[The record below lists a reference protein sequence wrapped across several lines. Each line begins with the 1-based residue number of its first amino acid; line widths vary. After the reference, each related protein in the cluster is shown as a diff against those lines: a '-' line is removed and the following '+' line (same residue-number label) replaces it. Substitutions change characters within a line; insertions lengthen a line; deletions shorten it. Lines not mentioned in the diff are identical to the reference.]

1 MGEAIIKSMEN
12 NTIGQTKLNC
22 WEYKK
27 CEMQPGGEK
36 AKVHGP
42 CPAAVDER
50 VNGFNGGENAGRAC
64 WAIAGTYCGGSPKG
78 LYALKLKDC
87 MACDFH
93 ELVVREENKNYEK
106 VSVLFKAIKEKRE
119 AENTKAPSVLT
130 YAYEKAKKT
139 AADNEQIDSLY
150 ISMLIGY
157 TSFCPNISMLQSSK
171 RLCKD
176 DLVDELWVIDAIAD
190 DKRRRAT
197 KVVAKTIFK
206 GITRQIT
213 NYFNPLLTQLKK

>member
-1 MGEAIIKSMEN
+1 M
-12 NTIGQTKLNC
+12 TGQTKLNC

-36 AKVHGP
+36 AKLHGS
-42 CPAAVDER
+42 CPAAIDER
-50 VNGFNGGENAGRAC
+50 INGINGGENAGRAC
-64 WAIAGTYCGGSPKG
+64 WAIAGTYCGGASKG
-78 LYALKLKDC
+78 IYALKIKDC
-87 MACDFH
+87 MTCEFH
-93 ELVVREENKNYEK
+93 ELVVKEENKNYK
-106 VSVLFKAIKEKRE
+106 NVSVLFKKIKADRKKND
-119 AENTKAPSVLT
+119 ADAPNVFK
-130 YAYEKAKKT
+130 YAYEKAKRS
-139 AADNEQIDSLY
+139 AEDNDQIDSLY

-197 KVVAKTIFK
+197 KVVAKTVFK
-206 GITRQIT
+206 GIAKQIK
-213 NYFNPLLTQLKK
+213 NYFNPLFSQLTK

>member
-1 MGEAIIKSMEN
+1 MN
-12 NTIGQTKLNC
+12 NITLGQPKLNC
-22 WEYKK
+22 WEYTK
-27 CEMQPGGEK
+27 CDMQPGGEK
-36 AKVHGP
+36 AKINGP

-50 VNGFNGGENAGRAC
+50 VNGFNGGINAGRAC

-93 ELVVREENKNYEK
+93 ELVVKEEKKKYNK
-106 VSVLFKAIKEKRE
+106 VSALFERIKKEKKE
-119 AENTKAPSVLT
+119 ANDKIPTVFK

-139 AADNEQIDSLY
+139 AEDNDQIDSLY

-157 TSFCPNISMLQSSK
+157 ASFCPNISMLQSSK

-197 KVVAKTIFK
+197 KVLAKTIFR
-206 GITRQIT
+206 GITLQIK
-213 NYFNPLLTQLKK
+213 NYFKPLLSRVK

>member
-1 MGEAIIKSMEN
+1 MIA
-12 NTIGQTKLNC
+12 QTKLNC

-36 AKVHGP
+36 AKLQGP

-50 VNGFNGGENAGRAC
+50 VNGFNGGANAGRAC
-64 WAIAGTYCGGSPKG
+64 WAIAGTYCDGPPKG
-78 LYALKLKDC
+78 IYALKLKDC
-87 MACDFH
+87 MSCEFH
-93 ELVVREENKNYEK
+93 ELVVKEEKKNYMN
-106 VSVLFKAIKEKRE
+106 VSVLFKKIKEDRKKHE
-119 AENTKAPSVLT
+119 VEVPNVLK

-139 AADNEQIDSLY
+139 AEDNDQIDSLY

-157 TSFCPNISMLQSSK
+157 ASFCPNISMLQSSK

-197 KVVAKTIFK
+197 KVLVKTVLK
-206 GITRQIT
+206 GITRQVT
-213 NYFNPLLTQLKK
+213 NYFHPLLTQLKK